1 MLVVLLI
8 LAMVALDQLVKY
20 WAVTVL
26 APVTTIPLI
35 QNVFVLTYVENTGA
49 AFSLLAGKNQQWLL
63 AAIAVVI
70 VLGAVWLLKKGWVL
84 TALGRISVYLVIAG
98 AIGNLIDRVT
108 RGFVVD
114 LFSFE
119 LIHFPIFNVADIY
132 VVAGVVLFL
141 IYNLF
146 FHDKAEAARK

>member
-35 QNVFVLTYVENTGA
+35 QNVFALTYVENTGA